1 MIEIIGMIVAI
12 IILSIIFFLI
22 CALNVIRD
30 DDE

>member
-1 MIEIIGMIVAI
+1 MIEIIGMIMAI

>member
-12 IILSIIFFLI
+12 IILSIIFFII

>member
-1 MIEIIGMIVAI
+1 MIEIIGI
-12 IILSIIFFLI
+12 ICGIITLFILFFLI